1 MTNNFPGLGRGPID
15 HEASSVI
22 NAIANEQLDMGN
34 SVKLVAPASSE
45 LLPRVE
51 NGDSQGEALYGTIA
65 GGDADGIYGDGSAS
79 SDDTTRAT
87 LSGAAPAQSAVVV
100 VTQGRTLARVAT
112 GVAIGDKLVQS
123 AVAGQLEKAA
133 SADEVIATAL
143 QATSGDDIIAID
155 IQREGALA

>member
-1 MTNNFPGLGRGPID
+1 MTNNFPGLARGPID

-34 SVKLVAPASSE
+34 SVKLVAPPSDE

-87 LSGAAPAQSAVVV
+87 LSGATPAQSAVVV

-123 AVAGQLEKAA
+123 AVVGQLEKGA
-133 SADEVIATAL
+133 SADNVIATAL